1 LPQLKVLDGHEIK
14 TSDRIRALQNYKQ
27 IVKTVEEK
35 QSAYFKLREQ
45 QRAEFDERRAEIESG
60 ETGDTFWNEK
70 SEFTPESRLEV
81 HLQQEQQKKKEE
93 EEKTKKQAEQNPM
106 SVKKER
112 KYFAEDGRPYSFNDP
127 KVDYEYQDN
136 DDDITLTVKAFK
148 HLDSSM
154 VDVDVQP
161 FYVRVTL
168 KGKALQL
175 ALSEEVKPGSS
186 SAKRSQTTGHLV
198 IHMPK
203 VNQVVKPDV
212 VKSEPEKKV
221 KDKNSQEEEKDEQKR
236 ASVYLEVD
244 DSKLKKADL
253 ANIVSDLESKRVE
266 LSKKKAVKA
275 RENSPGFVDNDNVP
289 PLE

>member
-1 LPQLKVLDGHEIK
+1 M
-14 TSDRIRALQNYKQ
+14 QNYKQ